1 MKNRFLSYFMRRLGA
16 TALAIGLGT
25 AAAVTIP
32 ASAVACGGFFC
43 SNLPIDQTGEDILF
57 ATEEGKVRAYIRIF
71 YQGEAKDFAW
81 VVPVASKPTVSVG
94 TATVFT
100 RVDQVTRPIFN
111 LEWDWGSGCFYPPM
125 AASEGDFDNTDGGGG
140 GKSVTVVDTG
150 QVGPYDYAVVE
161 SNDAALLTAWL
172 NENDFDQPPE
182 AEPLIAHYV
191 ENDMMFVAL
200 KLQQDKG
207 VGDIAPL
214 VLDFNENNPCVP
226 LILTRIA
233 ATPDMPVR
241 VYVLSDQRAIP
252 TNWLH
257 VEINEKKIDWLS
269 GGGNYEQVV
278 TAAVDEAA
286 GRAFVTEFAGS
297 SEPMKSML
305 YTEGQYQ
312 LDQLKTITHAGQF
325 IMALQGQFQASQE
338 LLNLMRKHVPLPES
352 LAAQG
357 VTEQQFYNFPDNYEA
372 EYAKI
377 SFDPNMFVADLETVI
392 VKPLKEAQEMFDK
405 HPYLTRLFTTVS
417 PDEMTRDPLFGY
429 NNTLG
434 DVSNVHT
441 AKLVTEC
448 DGETTTKVEIVLS
461 NGETFVPDLTNW
473 WYSPIGGDA
482 PEATDLSAEPAAT
495 KIELLGETGPARALG
510 TQEVEFIDRQLDI
523 LPPEQVEVTGIDP
536 AGNPGTNLPGGTTS
550 GDNEKKGGCSVGG
563 AASMPFWLS
572 LLAGLSVVVRRR
584 RR

>member
-1 MKNRFLSYFMRRLGA
+1 MKNRFLNYMMRRLGA
-16 TALAIGLGT
+16 TVLAIGIGT
-25 AAAVTIP
+25 AGIVSVPT
-32 ASAVACGGFFC
+32 SAVACGGFFC

-57 ATEEGKVRAYIRIF
+57 AAEEGKVRAYIRIF

-81 VVPVASKPTVSVG
+81 VVPVASKPTVGVG

-111 LEWDWGSGCFYPPM
+111 LDWDWGSGCFYPPM
-125 AASEGDFDNTDGGGG
+125 AASEGDFDNTDGGG

-172 NENDFDQPPE
+172 SENDFDQPPE

-191 ENDMMFVAL
+191 ENGMMFVAL

-241 VYVLSDQRAIP
+241 VYVLGEQRAIP

-257 VEINEKKIDWLS
+257 VEINQKKIDWLS
-269 GGGNYEQVV
+269 GGNNYEQVV
-278 TAAVDEAA
+278 SAAVDEAA

-297 SEPMKSML
+297 SEAMKSML
-305 YTEGQYQ
+305 YSEGQYQ
-312 LDQLKTITHAGQF
+312 LEQLEALTHAGQF

-377 SFDPNMFVADLETVI
+377 SFDPKAFVADLDAVI

-405 HPYLTRLFTTVS
+405 YPYLTRLFTTVS

-429 NNTLG
+429 NGSLG

-448 DGETTTKVEIVLS
+448 DGETTTKVEIVLA
-461 NGETFVPDLTNW
+461 NGESFVPDLTSW
-473 WYSPIGGDA
+473 WYSPTGGNA
-482 PEATDLSAEPAAT
+482 PEATDLSAEPTAT
-495 KIELLGETGPARALG
+495 KIELLSEAGPARNVG
-510 TQEVEFIDRQLDI
+510 RQEVDFVDRQLDVV
-523 LPPEQVEVTGIDP
+523 PPDQVEISGIDSV
-536 AGNPGTNLPGGTTS
+536 GNPGGNVQVGDGSGT
-550 GDNEKKGGCSVGG
+550 EERKGGCAAGG
-563 AASMPFWLS
+563 AAAVPFWF
-572 LLAGLSVVVRRR
+572 SVLVGASAFFRRR
-584 RR
+584 RRG